1 MSAALAAGPLGIGD
15 SVDSMNKQLIMSTC
29 MLDGRLL
36 KPSRPAM
43 SLDSTIIQ
51 RTFGSGGPDGEL
63 WSAYTV
69 VSTLLVMHLI
79 LWNSV
84 QFVHLIPPP
93 LPLSSLVRL
102 CITCCW
108 EPISRAATT

>member
-29 MLDGRLL
+29 MEDGRLL

-51 RTFGSGGPDGEL
+51 RAFESGGPDGEL

-69 VSTLLVMHLI
+69 VSTLLVMHLR
-79 LWNSV
+79 LCKSV
-84 QFVHLIPPP
+84 YFVHPFYP
-93 LPLSSLVRL
+93 LSLSSLVRL
-102 CITCCW
+102 CTACYW

>member
-1 MSAALAAGPLGIGD
+1 MRTHTGQVSTHSFLHLQNFHTVSDEKECKFKNPEPYPELETVSAALAAGPLGIGD

-29 MLDGRLL
+29 MEDGRLL

-51 RTFGSGGPDGEL
+51 RAFGSGGPDGEL

-69 VSTLLVMHLI
+69 VSTL
-79 LWNSV
+79 
-84 QFVHLIPPP
+84 
-93 LPLSSLVRL
+93 
-102 CITCCW
+102 
-108 EPISRAATT
+108 

>member
-29 MLDGRLL
+29 MEDGRLL

-51 RTFGSGGPDGEL
+51 RAFGSGGPDGEL

-69 VSTLLVMHLI
+69 VSTLYSCFHYNLI
-79 LWNSV
+79 
-84 QFVHLIPPP
+84 
-93 LPLSSLVRL
+93 SS
-102 CITCCW
+102 T
-108 EPISRAATT
+108 

>member
-1 MSAALAAGPLGIGD
+1 MTDEGPCRTSVPEPYPELETVSAALAAGPLGTGD
-15 SVDSMNKQLIMSTC
+15 SANTMNKQLIMSTC

-51 RTFGSGGPDGEL
+51 RAFGSGGPDGEL

-84 QFVHLIPPP
+84 
-93 LPLSSLVRL
+93 
-102 CITCCW
+102 
-108 EPISRAATT
+108 